1 MKRKNLFGD
10 QARKKNEALRK
21 ERAKQ
26 YRADKAAR
34 EKQERLDKQYAEYL
48 KNRGFVSSEVK
59 RINEREAEKRGGE
72 LLQKAQTTQR
82 GKNVL
87 AKFKENRE
95 KELERKSMEELAQR
109 EIVGILDDAAY
120 ERKEQRSK
128 NVSDAFKLNVQRKK
142 EQRTEQERVA
152 KEQRAEQERVEK
164 EQRAEQERV
173 EKEQR
178 AEQER
183 VAKEQRAEQER
194 VEKEQRAEQERV
206 EKEQRAEEEQRALV
220 IWNKEQSEKKQNETP
235 DTNEPRYSPVFN
247 QYRKR
252 VVSKRKKTL
261 LQRIKEVSR
270 DILFLR
276 TN

>member
-173 EKEQR
+173 
-178 AEQER
+178 A
-183 VAKEQRAEQER
+183 
-194 VEKEQRAEQERV
+194 KEQRAEQERV